1 MYALT
6 LNTLQKSDQLNQLI
20 NETKILL
27 NEPRFDPW
35 LARILITELIWG
47 KQRLTGNAKPVE
59 TVLNYESRLRDAL
72 KNINASDIAI
82 PQKTG
87 KKLGSFIIINA
98 FFAELGNM
106 STLTSMRL

>member
-20 NETKILL
+20 NETQILL

-47 KQRLTGNAKPVE
+47 KQRLTGNAKPIE
-59 TVLNYESRLRDAL
+59 TVLNYEGRLRNAL
-72 KNINASDIAI
+72 KNINASDI
-82 PQKTG
+82 PLPLKTG
-87 KKLGSFIIINA
+87 KKVWTFYYYKCM
-98 FFAELGNM
+98 FFAELGHI
-106 STLTSMRL
+106 STLTSVR